1 MNKVRALQFALA
13 RGNGDIAIKKA
24 LRFLWQNQMTWD
36 EFLSDD
42 FLLLSAGI
50 TKVSSNEIM
59 QLEHQAMDLYQQL
72 QYNGIDI
79 LIEDDDNYPQQLKHS
94 LKETCPPILFVR
106 GNASLLN
113 SLSVGF
119 CGSRKVSE
127 KGVILAERCVL
138 QLTQNNI
145 TVTSGYAAGTDIVTH
160 RTALENNGNTIFVLA
175 EGILKTRIK
184 HEIKELINDNNHV
197 FVSQFMPNVTWNAGN
212 AMKRN
217 GVIIGLSKAM
227 ILVESSM
234 SGGTFAAGEEAL
246 RVRCPLFVI
255 DYKDPQVSAE
265 ANPYFI
271 SKGGIPIRGKNL
283 IPNIS
288 KVIETVKNESSSDDT
303 SPLSCTEQLRLDI

>member
-1 MNKVRALQFALA
+1 M
-13 RGNGDIAIKKA
+13 
-24 LRFLWQNQMTWD
+24 
-36 EFLSDD
+36 
-42 FLLLSAGI
+42 
-50 TKVSSNEIM
+50 
-59 QLEHQAMDLYQQL
+59 
-72 QYNGIDI
+72 
-79 LIEDDDNYPQQLKHS
+79 
-94 LKETCPPILFVR
+94 
-106 GNASLLN
+106 
-113 SLSVGF
+113 
-119 CGSRKVSE
+119 
-127 KGVILAERCVL
+127 RCVL

-184 HEIKELINDNNHV
+184 HKIKELINDNNHV

-288 KVIETVKNESSSDDT
+288 KVIETVKNGSSSDDT